1 MNRNALPPS
10 LVANLQQLLVSRKT
24 GKEEA
29 EEEDKVAV
37 EGEAEIEG
45 DDAEEDSRP
54 AILVTNGDGIESPG
68 LIRLVEGLVR
78 EGRYRVYVCAPQFD
92 KSASGHSLT
101 VQESVQVSSF
111 EIEGATAFT
120 VSGTSADCVTLAL
133 SEALFSWTKP
143 VLVVSG
149 INRGPNCG
157 QNLWYSGAVAGAR
170 EALLHGVPSLCISL
184 HWKKDVSSENDLKE
198 AVDACLPLIQT
209 AAKDIEKAVFPQ
221 SCLLNVELP
230 AGSSTNKGFRVTRQS
245 LWRSS
250 LSWNA
255 VSSYKHPAAGSFMAN
270 QQSLGL
276 QLAQLSRDASAAGAA
291 RRLHTN
297 KKNVEVESVGAAGI
311 PNSRQIGR
319 KHYRLEFLEKDHEG
333 GDEDLDIVAL
343 QNGYVTI
350 TPIALSFDKQSEVQS
365 SVSNWLSTAFS
376 PVST

>member
-10 LVANLQQLLVSRKT
+10 LVANLQQVLVSRKT
-24 GKEEA
+24 DKEGA
-29 EEEDKVAV
+29 EEEGKVAV

-45 DDAEEDSRP
+45 DEAEKGSRP

-78 EGRYRVYVCAPQFD
+78 EGRHRVYVCAPQFD

-101 VQESVQVSSF
+101 VQESVEVSSF
-111 EIEGATAFT
+111 EIEGTTAFA

-133 SEALFSWTKP
+133 SEALFSRTKP

-184 HWKKDVSSENDLKE
+184 HWKRDVSSENDLKE
-198 AVDACLPLIQT
+198 AVDACLPLIHA

-230 AGSSTNKGFRVTRQS
+230 ASPSTNKGFRVTRQS

-270 QQSLGL
+270 QQSIGL

-297 KKNVEVESVGAAGI
+297 KNVEVESVGTAGK
-311 PNSRQIGR
+311 PSSKQIVR
-319 KHYRLEFLEKDHEG
+319 KHYRLEFVEKDHEG
-333 GDEDLDIVAL
+333 GDEDLDVVAL
-343 QNGYVTI
+343 RNGYVTI
-350 TPIALSFDKQSEVQS
+350 TPIALSSDMQSEVQS
-365 SVSNWLSTAFS
+365 FVSNWLSTALS
-376 PVST
+376 S

>member
-10 LVANLQQLLVSRKT
+10 LVANLQQVLVLRKT

-101 VQESVQVSSF
+101 VQESVEVSSF
-111 EIEGATAFT
+111 EIEGATAFA

-198 AVDACLPLIQT
+198 AVDACLPLIHT
-209 AAKDIEKAVFPQ
+209 AAKDIENAVFPQ

-230 AGSSTNKGFRVTRQS
+230 AGPSTNKGFRVTRQS

-250 LSWNA
+250 VSWNA

-297 KKNVEVESVGAAGI
+297 KKNVEVESVGAAGK
-311 PNSRQIGR
+311 PNSRQIVR
-319 KHYRLEFLEKDHEG
+319 KHYRLEFLEKDGEG

-350 TPIALSFDKQSEVQS
+350 TPIALSSAKQSEVQS
-365 SVSNWLSTAFS
+365 SVSNWLSTALS
-376 PVST
+376 S